1 MSKFDLYV
9 SIKEL
14 SEYFRLSEDY
24 IRSQAQY
31 EILQTTNGLEVISKS
46 NYSRLSKVLYSQTP
60 SLCVYTLESIQSSL
74 RKVYDKREFIDRFL
88 DSEPKAVVQDL
99 FTGVSYYRDDEL
111 IDEYFQFVKELEST
125 LDYSVERVAV
135 ELSLEPVQIYSLIKY
150 LDLRLHNIV
159 GSKTHRKVYILPKV
173 TYSTVCAFLT
183 QNTLVDLTKDLK
195 SRLSKM
201 GISPIYVKGVGTFV
215 ETSVLNYLQST
226 SSVSSIVEGGISY
239 VSLSSFM
246 QEFSLK
252 PTDLSEPLKAL
263 FVDQL
268 NISENYVRESFVTD
282 LRQLIRDVDKL
293 KQLKDV
299 CSNIDVRLLILVL
312 CGLVSMDE
320 AISYISP
327 TELKQYF
334 TQLLLLKDLR
344 LTKSSY
350 KYLAEGSKSEIIKQM
365 QLPYYSKSCLLDV
378 LKVSS
383 LGLPLDTDYVGYL
396 NLYRLIS
403 FLNTTTENYTLPVYI
418 SNKEGYLRVAT
429 NRESWNSLISISSNI
444 LLAPKDKI
452 DSELVNAYMDW
463 EDKSFSAVKGE
474 VEKVLY
480 G

>member
-31 EILQTTNGLEVISKS
+31 EVLRTVNGLEVISKS
-46 NYSRLSKVLYSQTP
+46 HYSRLSKVLYSQTP

-88 DSEPKAVVQDL
+88 DSQPKSIVQDL
-99 FTGVSYYRDDEL
+99 FTGISYYRTDEL
-111 IDEYFQFVKELEST
+111 IDEYFQFVKDLQST
-125 LDYSVERVAV
+125 LDYSVEKVAL
-135 ELSLEPVQIYSLIKY
+135 ELSLEPVQLYSLVKY

-159 GSKTHRKVYILPKV
+159 GSKSHRKVYILPKM

-183 QNTLVDLTKDLK
+183 QNTLVDLTADLR
-195 SRLSKM
+195 SRLGKM
-201 GISPIYVKGVGTFV
+201 GISPIYIKGVGTFV
-215 ETSVLNYLQST
+215 ETSVWNYLQSN
-226 SSVSSIVEGGISY
+226 SVVSEIVEDDVSY
-239 VSLSSFM
+239 VSLSSFIH
-246 QEFSLK
+246 EFSLK
-252 PTDLSEPLKAL
+252 PTDLSDALKAL
-263 FVDQL
+263 FVVQL
-268 NISENYVRESFVTD
+268 NGSRCYVKQSFID
-282 LRQLIRDVDKL
+282 ELS
-293 KQLKDV
+293 QLKNKYSDT
-299 CSNIDVRLLILVL
+299 DVRLLILVL
-312 CGLVSMDE
+312 CDLVTLDE
-320 AISYISP
+320 VLSYIST
-327 TELKQYF
+327 TELKRYF
-334 TQLLLLKDLR
+334 TKLLSLKDLR

-383 LGLPLDTDYVGYL
+383 LGLPLDTEYVGYL

-403 FLNTTTENYTLPVYI
+403 FLNTTHEKFKLPVYI

-444 LLAPKDKI
+444 LLAPKDKL
-452 DSELVNAYMDW
+452 DLELVEAYMVW

-474 VEKVLY
+474 VEKILY

>member
-31 EILQTTNGLEVISKS
+31 EVLRTVNGLEVISKS
-46 NYSRLSKVLYSQTP
+46 HYSRLSKVLYSQTP

-88 DSEPKAVVQDL
+88 DSQPKSIVQDL
-99 FTGVSYYRDDEL
+99 FTGISYYRTDEL
-111 IDEYFQFVKELEST
+111 IDEYFQFVKDLQST
-125 LDYSVERVAV
+125 LDYSVEKVAL
-135 ELSLEPVQIYSLIKY
+135 ELSLEPVQLYSLVKY

-159 GSKTHRKVYILPKV
+159 GSKSHRKVYILPKM

-183 QNTLVDLTKDLK
+183 QNTLVDLTADLK
-195 SRLSKM
+195 SRLGKM
-201 GISPIYVKGVGTFV
+201 GISPIYIKGVGTFV
-215 ETSVLNYLQST
+215 ETSVWNYLQSN
-226 SSVSSIVEGGISY
+226 SVASEIVEDDVSY
-239 VSLSSFM
+239 VSLSSFIH
-246 QEFSLK
+246 EFSLK
-252 PTDLSEPLKAL
+252 PTDLSDALKAL
-263 FVDQL
+263 FVVQL
-268 NISENYVRESFVTD
+268 NGSRCYVKQSFID
-282 LRQLIRDVDKL
+282 ELS
-293 KQLKDV
+293 QLKNKYSDT
-299 CSNIDVRLLILVL
+299 DVRLLILVL
-312 CGLVSMDE
+312 CDLVTLDE
-320 AISYISP
+320 VLSYIST
-327 TELKQYF
+327 TELKCYF
-334 TQLLLLKDLR
+334 TKLLSLKDLR

-365 QLPYYSKSCLLDV
+365 QLPYYSKSCLLGV
-378 LKVSS
+378 LRVSS
-383 LGLPLDTDYVGYL
+383 LGLPLDTEYVGYL

-444 LLAPKDKI
+444 LLAPKDKL
-452 DSELVNAYMDW
+452 DLELVEAYMVW

-474 VEKVLY
+474 VEKILY

>member
-31 EILQTTNGLEVISKS
+31 EVLRTVNGLEVISKS
-46 NYSRLSKVLYSQTP
+46 HYSRLSKVLYSQTP

-88 DSEPKAVVQDL
+88 DSQPKSIVQDL
-99 FTGVSYYRDDEL
+99 FTGISYYRTDEL
-111 IDEYFQFVKELEST
+111 IDEYFQFVKDLQST
-125 LDYSVERVAV
+125 LDYSVEKVAL
-135 ELSLEPVQIYSLIKY
+135 ELSLEPVQLYSLVKY

-159 GSKTHRKVYILPKV
+159 GSKSHRKVYILPKM

-183 QNTLVDLTKDLK
+183 QNTLVDLTADLR
-195 SRLSKM
+195 SRLGKM
-201 GISPIYVKGVGTFV
+201 GISPIYIKGVGTFV
-215 ETSVLNYLQST
+215 ETSVWNYLQSN
-226 SSVSSIVEGGISY
+226 SVVSEIVEDDVSY
-239 VSLSSFM
+239 VSLSSFIH
-246 QEFSLK
+246 EFSLK
-252 PTDLSEPLKAL
+252 PTDLSDALKAL
-263 FVDQL
+263 FVVQL
-268 NISENYVRESFVTD
+268 NGSRCYVKQSFID
-282 LRQLIRDVDKL
+282 ELS
-293 KQLKDV
+293 QLKNKYSDT
-299 CSNIDVRLLILVL
+299 DVRLLILVL
-312 CGLVSMDE
+312 CDLVTLDE
-320 AISYISP
+320 VLSYIST

-350 KYLAEGSKSEIIKQM
+350 KYLAEGSKSDIIKQM

>member
-31 EILQTTNGLEVISKS
+31 EVLRTVNGLEVISKS
-46 NYSRLSKVLYSQTP
+46 HYSRLSKVLYSQTP

-74 RKVYDKREFIDRFL
+74 RKIYDKREFIDRFL
-88 DSEPKAVVQDL
+88 DSQPKSIVQDL
-99 FTGVSYYRDDEL
+99 FTGISYYRTDEL
-111 IDEYFQFVKELEST
+111 IDEYFQFVKELQST
-125 LDYSVERVAV
+125 LDYSVEKVAL
-135 ELSLEPVQIYSLIKY
+135 ELSLEPVQLYSLVKY
-150 LDLRLHNIV
+150 LDLRLHNMV
-159 GSKTHRKVYILPKV
+159 GSKSHRKVYILPKM

-183 QNTLVDLTKDLK
+183 QNTLVDLTADLK
-195 SRLSKM
+195 SRLGKM
-201 GISPIYVKGVGTFV
+201 GISPIYIKGVGTFV
-215 ETSVLNYLQST
+215 ETSVWNYLQSN
-226 SSVSSIVEGGISY
+226 SVVSEIVEDDVSY
-239 VSLSSFM
+239 VSLSSFIH
-246 QEFSLK
+246 EFSLK
-252 PTDLSEPLKAL
+252 PTDLSDALKAL
-263 FVDQL
+263 FVVQL
-268 NISENYVRESFVTD
+268 NGSRGYVKQSFVDELT
-282 LRQLIRDVDKL
+282 
-293 KQLKDV
+293 QLKSKY
-299 CSNIDVRLLILVL
+299 SNTDVRLLILVL
-312 CGLVSMDE
+312 CELVTLDE
-320 AISYISP
+320 VLSYIS
-327 TELKQYF
+327 TAELKRYF
-334 TQLLLLKDLR
+334 TKLLSLKDLR

-418 SNKEGYLRVAT
+418 SKKEGYLRVAT

-474 VEKVLY
+474 VERVLY

>member
-88 DSEPKAVVQDL
+88 DSQPKSIVQDL
-99 FTGVSYYRDDEL
+99 FTGISYYRTDEL
-111 IDEYFQFVKELEST
+111 IDEYFQFVKDLQST
-125 LDYSVERVAV
+125 LDYSVEKVAL
-135 ELSLEPVQIYSLIKY
+135 ELSLEPVQLYSLVKY

-159 GSKTHRKVYILPKV
+159 GSKSHRKVYILPKM

-183 QNTLVDLTKDLK
+183 QNTLVDLTADLR
-195 SRLSKM
+195 SRLGKM
-201 GISPIYVKGVGTFV
+201 GISPIYIKGVGTFV
-215 ETSVLNYLQST
+215 ETSVWNYLQSN
-226 SSVSSIVEGGISY
+226 SVVSEIVEDDVSY
-239 VSLSSFM
+239 VSLSSFIH
-246 QEFSLK
+246 EFSLK
-252 PTDLSEPLKAL
+252 PTDLSDALKAL
-263 FVDQL
+263 FVVQL
-268 NISENYVRESFVTD
+268 NGSRCYVKQSFID
-282 LRQLIRDVDKL
+282 ELS
-293 KQLKDV
+293 QLKNKYSDT
-299 CSNIDVRLLILVL
+299 DVRLLILVL
-312 CGLVSMDE
+312 CDLVTLDE
-320 AISYISP
+320 VLSYIST
-327 TELKQYF
+327 TELKRYF
-334 TQLLLLKDLR
+334 TKLLSLKDLR

>member
-31 EILQTTNGLEVISKS
+31 EVLRTVNGLEVISKS
-46 NYSRLSKVLYSQTP
+46 HYSRLSKVLYSQTP

-88 DSEPKAVVQDL
+88 DSQPKSIVQDL
-99 FTGVSYYRDDEL
+99 FTGISYYRTDEL
-111 IDEYFQFVKELEST
+111 IDEYFQFVKDLQST
-125 LDYSVERVAV
+125 LDYSVEKVAL
-135 ELSLEPVQIYSLIKY
+135 ELSLEPVQLYSLVKY

-159 GSKTHRKVYILPKV
+159 GSKSHRKVYILPKM

-183 QNTLVDLTKDLK
+183 QNTLVDLTADLR
-195 SRLSKM
+195 SRLGKM
-201 GISPIYVKGVGTFV
+201 GISPIYIKGVGTFV
-215 ETSVLNYLQST
+215 ETSVWNYLQSN
-226 SSVSSIVEGGISY
+226 SVVSEIVEDDVSY
-239 VSLSSFM
+239 VSLSSFIH
-246 QEFSLK
+246 EFSLK
-252 PTDLSEPLKAL
+252 PTDLSDALKAL
-263 FVDQL
+263 FVVQL
-268 NISENYVRESFVTD
+268 NGSRCYVKQSFID
-282 LRQLIRDVDKL
+282 ELS
-293 KQLKDV
+293 QLKNKYSDT
-299 CSNIDVRLLILVL
+299 DVRLLILVL
-312 CGLVSMDE
+312 CDLVTLDE
-320 AISYISP
+320 VLSYIST

-350 KYLAEGSKSEIIKQM
+350 KYLAEGSKSDIIKQM

-474 VEKVLY
+474 VEKILY

>member
-31 EILQTTNGLEVISKS
+31 EVLRTVNGLEVISKS
-46 NYSRLSKVLYSQTP
+46 HYSRLSKVLYSQTP

-88 DSEPKAVVQDL
+88 DSQPKSIVQDL
-99 FTGVSYYRDDEL
+99 FTGISYYRTDEL
-111 IDEYFQFVKELEST
+111 IDEYFQFVKDLQST
-125 LDYSVERVAV
+125 LDYSVEKVAL
-135 ELSLEPVQIYSLIKY
+135 ELSLEPVQLYSLIKY

-159 GSKTHRKVYILPKV
+159 GSKSHRKVYILSKV
-173 TYSTVCAFLT
+173 TYSTICAFLT
-183 QNTLVDLTKDLK
+183 QNTLVDLTADLR
-195 SRLSKM
+195 SRLGKM
-201 GISPIYVKGVGTFV
+201 GISPIYIKGVGTFV
-215 ETSVLNYLQST
+215 ETSVWNYLQSN
-226 SSVSSIVEGGISY
+226 SVVSEIVEDDVSY
-239 VSLSSFM
+239 VSLSSFIH
-246 QEFSLK
+246 EFSLK
-252 PTDLSEPLKAL
+252 PTDLSDALKAL
-263 FVDQL
+263 FVVQL
-268 NISENYVRESFVTD
+268 NGSRCYVKQSFID
-282 LRQLIRDVDKL
+282 ELS
-293 KQLKDV
+293 QLKNKYSDTD
-299 CSNIDVRLLILVL
+299 IRLLILVL
-312 CGLVSMDE
+312 CDLVTLDE
-320 AISYISP
+320 VLSYIST
-327 TELKQYF
+327 TELKRYF
-334 TQLLLLKDLR
+334 TKLLSLKDLR

-383 LGLPLDTDYVGYL
+383 LGLPLDTEYVGYL

-403 FLNTTTENYTLPVYI
+403 FLNTTHEEFKLPVYI

-444 LLAPKDKI
+444 LLAPKDKL
-452 DSELVNAYMDW
+452 DSELVEAYMVW
-463 EDKSFSAVKGE
+463 EDKSFNAVKGE
-474 VEKVLY
+474 VEKILY

>member
-46 NYSRLSKVLYSQTP
+46 HYSRLSKVLYSQTP

-99 FTGVSYYRDDEL
+99 FTGVSYYRVDEL

-135 ELSLEPVQIYSLIKY
+135 ELSLEPVQLYSLIKY

-201 GISPIYVKGVGTFV
+201 GISPIYIKGVGTFV
-215 ETSVLNYLQST
+215 ETSVWNYLQSN
-226 SSVSSIVEGGISY
+226 SVVSEIVEDDVSY
-239 VSLSSFM
+239 VSLSSFIH
-246 QEFSLK
+246 EFSLK
-252 PTDLSEPLKAL
+252 PTDLSDALKAL
-263 FVDQL
+263 FVVQL
-268 NISENYVRESFVTD
+268 NGSRCYVKQSFID
-282 LRQLIRDVDKL
+282 ELS
-293 KQLKDV
+293 QLKNKYSDT
-299 CSNIDVRLLILVL
+299 DVRLLILVL
-312 CGLVSMDE
+312 CDLVTLDE
-320 AISYISP
+320 VLSYIST
-327 TELKQYF
+327 TELKCYF
-334 TQLLLLKDLR
+334 TKLLSLKDLR

-365 QLPYYSKSCLLDV
+365 QLPYYSKSCLLGV
-378 LKVSS
+378 LRVSS
-383 LGLPLDTDYVGYL
+383 LGLPLDTEYVGYL

>member
-46 NYSRLSKVLYSQTP
+46 HYSRLSKVLYSQTP

-88 DSEPKAVVQDL
+88 DSEPKAIVQDL
-99 FTGVSYYRDDEL
+99 FTGVSYYRADEL
-111 IDEYFQFVKELEST
+111 IDEYFQFVKELQST
-125 LDYSVERVAV
+125 LDYSVEKVAL
-135 ELSLEPVQIYSLIKY
+135 ELSLEPVQLYSLVKY
-150 LDLRLHNIV
+150 LDLRLHNMV
-159 GSKTHRKVYILPKV
+159 GSKSHRKVYILPKM

-183 QNTLVDLTKDLK
+183 QNTLVDLTADLK
-195 SRLSKM
+195 SRLGKM
-201 GISPIYVKGVGTFV
+201 GISPIYIKGVGTFV
-215 ETSVLNYLQST
+215 ETSVWNYLQSN
-226 SSVSSIVEGGISY
+226 SVVSEIVEDDVSY
-239 VSLSSFM
+239 VSLSSFIH
-246 QEFSLK
+246 EFSLK
-252 PTDLSEPLKAL
+252 PTDLSDALKAL
-263 FVDQL
+263 FVVQL
-268 NISENYVRESFVTD
+268 NGSRGYVKQSFVDELT
-282 LRQLIRDVDKL
+282 
-293 KQLKDV
+293 QLKSKY
-299 CSNIDVRLLILVL
+299 SNTDVRLLILVL
-312 CGLVSMDE
+312 CELVTLDE
-320 AISYISP
+320 VLSYIS
-327 TELKQYF
+327 TAELKRYF
-334 TQLLLLKDLR
+334 TKLLSLKDLR

-383 LGLPLDTDYVGYL
+383 LGLPLDTEYVGYL

-403 FLNTTTENYTLPVYI
+403 FLNTTHEEFKLPVYI

-444 LLAPKDKI
+444 LLAPKDKL
-452 DSELVNAYMDW
+452 DSELVEAYMVW
-463 EDKSFSAVKGE
+463 EDKSFNAVKGE
-474 VEKVLY
+474 VEKILY

>member
-31 EILQTTNGLEVISKS
+31 EVLRTVNGLEVISKS
-46 NYSRLSKVLYSQTP
+46 HYSRLSKVLYSQTP

-99 FTGVSYYRDDEL
+99 FTGVSYYRVDEL

-135 ELSLEPVQIYSLIKY
+135 ELSLEPVQLYSLIKY

-201 GISPIYVKGVGTFV
+201 GISPIYIKGVGTFV
-215 ETSVLNYLQST
+215 ETSVWNYLQSN
-226 SSVSSIVEGGISY
+226 SVVSEIVEDDVSY
-239 VSLSSFM
+239 VSLSSFIH
-246 QEFSLK
+246 EFSLK
-252 PTDLSEPLKAL
+252 PTDLSDALKAL
-263 FVDQL
+263 FVVQL
-268 NISENYVRESFVTD
+268 NGSRCYVKQSFID
-282 LRQLIRDVDKL
+282 ELS
-293 KQLKDV
+293 QLKNKYSDT
-299 CSNIDVRLLILVL
+299 DVRLLILVL
-312 CGLVSMDE
+312 CDLVTLDE
-320 AISYISP
+320 VLSYIST
-327 TELKQYF
+327 TELKCYF
-334 TQLLLLKDLR
+334 TKLLSLKDLR

-365 QLPYYSKSCLLDV
+365 QLPYYSKSCLLGV
-378 LKVSS
+378 LRVSS
-383 LGLPLDTDYVGYL
+383 LGLPLDTEYVGYL

>member
-31 EILQTTNGLEVISKS
+31 EVLRTVNGLEVISKS
-46 NYSRLSKVLYSQTP
+46 HYSRLSKVLYSQTP

-88 DSEPKAVVQDL
+88 DSQPKSIVQDL
-99 FTGVSYYRDDEL
+99 FTSISYYRTDEL
-111 IDEYFQFVKELEST
+111 IDEYFQFVKDLQST
-125 LDYSVERVAV
+125 LDYSVEKVAL
-135 ELSLEPVQIYSLIKY
+135 ELSLEPVQLYSLVKY

-159 GSKTHRKVYILPKV
+159 GSKSHRKVYILPKM

-183 QNTLVDLTKDLK
+183 QNTLVDLTADLK
-195 SRLSKM
+195 SRLGKM
-201 GISPIYVKGVGTFV
+201 GISPIYIKGVGTFV
-215 ETSVLNYLQST
+215 ETSVWNYLQSN
-226 SSVSSIVEGGISY
+226 SVVSEIVEDDVSY
-239 VSLSSFM
+239 VSLSSFIH
-246 QEFSLK
+246 EFSLK
-252 PTDLSEPLKAL
+252 PADLSDALKAL
-263 FVDQL
+263 FVVQL
-268 NISENYVRESFVTD
+268 NGSRCYVKQSFID
-282 LRQLIRDVDKL
+282 ELS
-293 KQLKDV
+293 QLKNKYSDT
-299 CSNIDVRLLILVL
+299 DVRLLILVL
-312 CGLVSMDE
+312 CDLVTLDE
-320 AISYISP
+320 VLSYIST
-327 TELKQYF
+327 TELKCYF
-334 TQLLLLKDLR
+334 TKLLSLKDLR

-365 QLPYYSKSCLLDV
+365 QLPYYSKSCLLGV

-383 LGLPLDTDYVGYL
+383 LGLPLDTEYVGYL

-418 SNKEGYLRVAT
+418 SNKESYLRVAT

-444 LLAPKDKI
+444 LLAPKDKL
-452 DSELVNAYMDW
+452 DLELVEAYMVW

-474 VEKVLY
+474 VEKILY

>member
-46 NYSRLSKVLYSQTP
+46 HYSRLSKVLYSQTP

-88 DSEPKAVVQDL
+88 DSQPKSIVQDL
-99 FTGVSYYRDDEL
+99 FTGVSYYRTDEL
-111 IDEYFQFVKELEST
+111 IDEYFQFVKDLQST
-125 LDYSVERVAV
+125 LDYSVEKVAL
-135 ELSLEPVQIYSLIKY
+135 ELSLEPVQLYSLVKY

-159 GSKTHRKVYILPKV
+159 GSKSHRKVYILPKM

-183 QNTLVDLTKDLK
+183 QNTLVDLTADLK
-195 SRLSKM
+195 SRLGKM
-201 GISPIYVKGVGTFV
+201 GISPIYIKGVGTFV
-215 ETSVLNYLQST
+215 ETSVWNYLQSN
-226 SSVSSIVEGGISY
+226 SVASEIVEDDVSY
-239 VSLSSFM
+239 VSLSSFIH
-246 QEFSLK
+246 EFSLK
-252 PTDLSEPLKAL
+252 PTDLSDAFKAL
-263 FVDQL
+263 FVVQL
-268 NISENYVRESFVTD
+268 NGSRCYVKQSFID
-282 LRQLIRDVDKL
+282 ELS
-293 KQLKDV
+293 QLKNKYSDT
-299 CSNIDVRLLILVL
+299 DVRLLILVL
-312 CGLVSMDE
+312 CDLVTLDE
-320 AISYISP
+320 VLSYIST
-327 TELKQYF
+327 TELKCYF
-334 TQLLLLKDLR
+334 TKLLSLKDLR

-365 QLPYYSKSCLLDV
+365 QLPYYSKSCLLGV
-378 LKVSS
+378 LRVSS
-383 LGLPLDTDYVGYL
+383 LGLPLDTEYVGYL